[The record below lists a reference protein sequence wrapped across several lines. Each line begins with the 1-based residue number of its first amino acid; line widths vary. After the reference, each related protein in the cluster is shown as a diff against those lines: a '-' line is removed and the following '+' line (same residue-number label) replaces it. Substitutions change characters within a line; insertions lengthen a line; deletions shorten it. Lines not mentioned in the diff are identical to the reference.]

1 VDVLDT
7 ASDPTP
13 VHRPR
18 IGYTQRC
25 RCSAGSSHC
34 CVSSSYRRLLSSC
47 QRLAARSRH
56 SPASVESPSVGA
68 PKQRRQT
75 QRVQEEV
82 FMTISN
88 RFTDRT
94 DEQATASVFLAL

>member
-1 VDVLDT
+1 M
-7 ASDPTP
+7 
-13 VHRPR
+13 
-18 IGYTQRC
+18 
-25 RCSAGSSHC
+25 
-34 CVSSSYRRLLSSC
+34 
-47 QRLAARSRH
+47 
-56 SPASVESPSVGA
+56 
-68 PKQRRQT
+68 QRRQT

>member
-1 VDVLDT
+1 
-7 ASDPTP
+7 
-13 VHRPR
+13 
-18 IGYTQRC
+18 
-25 RCSAGSSHC
+25 
-34 CVSSSYRRLLSSC
+34 
-47 QRLAARSRH
+47 
-56 SPASVESPSVGA
+56 VESPSVGA